1 MGTPAEW
8 ELQISVS
15 PSWQPGPEPPAK
27 SMRARPVPS
36 ADPGPSAKVVMVV
49 EDDAAIREMLVR
61 SLGLEYRV
69 YEAHDGQMALDMLN
83 EMKEP
88 DLMLLD
94 VMMPNMDGHEL
105 ASKLKAEKRFKTV
118 PIVFLTGLDSPKD
131 VVKGINVGARHY
143 VTKPFKIQDLLGK
156 VAKAITTNKK

>member
-8 ELQISVS
+8 EIPISIN
-15 PSWQPGPEPPAK
+15 PSRPPSEIPRTFAHV
-27 SMRARPVPS
+27 APVPS
-36 ADPGPSAKVVMVV
+36 ADPSRTAKVVMVV
-49 EDDAAIREMLVR
+49 EDDAAIRELLVR
-61 SLGLEYRV
+61 SLGQEYRV
-69 YEAHDGQMALDMLN
+69 YEAHDGQMALDMLSA
-83 EMKEP
+83 MKEP

-94 VMMPNMDGHEL
+94 VMMPHMDGHVL
-105 ASKLKAEKRFKTV
+105 AGKLKAEKRFKNV

-131 VVKGINVGARHY
+131 VVMGINAGARHY

>member
-1 MGTPAEW
+1 MGTSVDWEIPISMSPSRPPPAEATAPT
-8 ELQISVS
+8 LY
-15 PSWQPGPEPPAK
+15 GK
-27 SMRARPVPS
+27 PVPS
-36 ADPGPSAKVVMVV
+36 ATPGPTAKVVMVV

-61 SLGLEYRV
+61 SLGMEYCV
-69 YEAHDGQMALDMLN
+69 YEASDGQMALDMLGA
-83 EMKEP
+83 MKEP

-105 ASKLKAEKRFKTV
+105 ASKLKAEKRFKSV

-131 VVKGINVGARHY
+131 VVKGINAGARHY

-156 VAKAITTNKK
+156 VAKAITVNKK